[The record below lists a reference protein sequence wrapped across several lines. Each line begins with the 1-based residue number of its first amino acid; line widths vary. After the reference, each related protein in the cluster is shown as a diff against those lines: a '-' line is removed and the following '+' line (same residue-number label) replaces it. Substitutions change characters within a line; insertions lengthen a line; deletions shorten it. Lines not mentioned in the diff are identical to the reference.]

1 MSKYRVLLFYK
12 YVLITDP
19 ETLMNRL
26 KSVCNEL
33 NLKGRI
39 LIASEGINGTV
50 GGLLSDTE
58 KFSSFI
64 GTIPEFAN
72 MKIKSSESDSEAFP
86 RMSVK
91 VREEIVGTKFSKEKA
106 NPLEKTAPYINAEEL
121 KKWFENKE
129 DFEIVDMRNDYEFE
143 VGHFKNSINPKL
155 NNSRDLAEKVNDL
168 VPIKHKKVLTVC
180 TGGIRCEKMSAY
192 LLNNGFEN
200 VYQLEDGMHGY
211 MEKYPGEDF
220 LGALYTFDG
229 RVTMHFGGE
238 REVIGKCRLCNEKT
252 ERYVNCSN
260 LVCHIHFLMCDR
272 CGDRGEVTCSQKCKE
287 AVTVTAK

>member
-1 MSKYRVLLFYK
+1 MPKYKVLIFYK
-12 YVLITDP
+12 YVEISDP
-19 ETLMNRL
+19 KSLMNRI

-50 GGLLSDTE
+50 GGLVSYTE
-58 KFSSFI
+58 KFASFI
-64 GTIPEFAN
+64 VTISEFAD
-72 MKIKSSESDSEAFP
+72 MKIKSSESPDEAFP

-91 VREEIVGTKFSKEKA
+91 VRNEIVGTKFSKEKA
-106 NPLEKTAPYINAEEL
+106 NPIEKTAPYLSADEL
-121 KKWFENKE
+121 KEWFTSNE
-129 DFEIVDMRNDYEFE
+129 DFEIIDMRNDYEYE

-155 NNSRDLAEKVNDL
+155 SNSRDLADKVEEL
-168 VPIKHKKVLTVC
+168 KPLKHKKIITVC
-180 TGGIRCEKMSAY
+180 TAGIRCEKMSAY
-192 LLNNGFEN
+192 LMNNGFEN

-260 LVCHIHFLMCDR
+260 LMCHIHFLMCEK
-272 CGDRGEVTCSQKCKE
+272 CGDSGEVTCSSKCKE
-287 AVTVTAK
+287 AVTITLR